1 MKLVRKEKKNE
12 PFFLDTSGVIKIH
25 HQKKV
30 QTNSQNIYPKYQ
42 KNYFSLQSDITRLE
56 FHSALLKK
64 HRMKEINQRDLL
76 EVFQLYDKDF
86 QKFNVIS
93 VDNFIKN
100 IAMQLLDNLGL
111 KYSLSTLDSLQLAT
125 AIFSSNYS
133 KSNYFISSDKKL
145 LNIAKE
151 FFQIINPEEL

>member
-1 MKLVRKEKKNE
+1 MNL
-12 PFFLDTSGVIKIH
+12 FLDTSGVIKIY
-25 HQKKV
+25 HQEKG
-30 QTNSQNIYPKYQ
+30 TDEFTKYLS
-42 KNYFSLQSDITRLE
+42 KIPEELFFTTSDITRLE
-56 FHSALLKK
+56 FHSELLKK

-111 KYSLSTLDSLQLAT
+111 KYSLSTLD
-125 AIFSSNYS
+125 
-133 KSNYFISSDKKL
+133 
-145 LNIAKE
+145 
-151 FFQIINPEEL
+151 